1 MSPVG
6 SGVVLLGP
14 PAVEALS
21 LDKLEEELGE
31 IREALSAGDRDHAA
45 TEVGDLLFAT
55 VNLARTL
62 GVDPEACL
70 RGTNQRFESRFRHM
84 ERSLEAQDTPLG
96 RASLERMEEH
106 WQQAKRA
113 ERAEPSD
120 PFDPTMD

>member
-1 MSPVG
+1 
-6 SGVVLLGP
+6 
-14 PAVEALS
+14 
-21 LDKLEEELGE
+21 
-31 IREALSAGDRDHAA
+31 
-45 TEVGDLLFAT
+45 
-55 VNLARTL
+55 
-62 GVDPEACL
+62 
-70 RGTNQRFESRFRHM
+70 M